1 MRNLNILR
9 FAIKDFFTPKFLK
22 FSLLPLIFSFLFLLV
37 FGIWGFIK
45 LQAYFASLFSVSET
59 SFWAW
64 FYALHF
70 VQVLITIISFL
81 FSGFIVIFASV
92 FLALFITSFLTP
104 FIVKEINQKYYHHE
118 NTNEISTLKLLFE
131 IFKIFAKF
139 LGIFLLCTLALFLP
153 FINLFVY
160 YLALYYLFHK
170 LLMIDITSTVL
181 DKESFK
187 NFHSNF
193 SPLEFKFSTLCFY
206 LLSSV
211 PLLGLFLQVFFVI
224 FLTHLGYQ
232 RILKLEMKA

>member
-1 MRNLNILR
+1 MKILR
-9 FAIKDFFTPKFLK
+9 LAIKDFFTLQFLK
-22 FSLLPLIFSFLFLLV
+22 FALIPLTFSFILMVFLAV
-37 FGIWGFIK
+37 FGFSA
-45 LQAYFASLFSVSET
+45 LLNYFNSLFSVGED

-70 VQVLITIISFL
+70 VQILITLISVL
-81 FSGFIVIFASV
+81 FSGFVIIFASV

-104 FIVKEINQKYYHHE
+104 LIVKQINNKYYHHE
-118 NTNEISTLKLLFE
+118 VQNISNMYIIFE
-131 IFKIFAKF
+131 IFKIFIKF
-139 LGIFLLCTLALFLP
+139 IGIFLLCTLALFLP
-153 FINLFVY
+153 FINIFVY
-160 YLALYYLFHK
+160 YLAFYYLFHK
-170 LLMIDITSTVL
+170 LLMIDVTSTIL

-187 NFHSNF
+187 NFHSDF

-232 RILKLEMKA
+232 RILKLEVKG

>member
-1 MRNLNILR
+1 MDILKL
-9 FAIKDFFTPKFLK
+9 AIKDFFSFKFLK
-22 FSLLPLIFSFLFLLV
+22 FALIPLIFSLIFMLFLGAL
-37 FGIWGFIK
+37 GFSA
-45 LQAYFASLFSVSET
+45 LLDYFNSLFSVGED

-70 VQVLITIISFL
+70 VQILITIISFL
-81 FSGFIVIFASV
+81 FSGFIVVFASV

-104 FIVKEINQKYYHHE
+104 FIAKEINQKYYHYD
-118 NTNEISTLKLLFE
+118 NINEVSTLKTIFE
-131 IFKIFAKF
+131 IFKIFIKF
-139 LGIFLLCTLALFLP
+139 IGIFLLCTLALFLP
-153 FINLFVY
+153 FINIFVY
-160 YLALYYLFHK
+160 YLAFYYLFHK
-170 LLMIDITSTVL
+170 LLMIDITSTIL

-224 FLTHLGYQ
+224 FLTHLAYQ
-232 RILKLEMKA
+232 RILKLKAKT

>member
-1 MRNLNILR
+1 MDILKL
-9 FAIKDFFTPKFLK
+9 AIKDFLSLKFLK
-22 FSLLPLIFSFLFLLV
+22 FTLIPLIFSLVLMLFLGVL
-37 FGIWGFIK
+37 GFSA
-45 LQAYFASLFSVSET
+45 LLDYFHSLFSVGED

-70 VQVLITIISFL
+70 VQILITIISFL

-104 FIVKEINQKYYHHE
+104 FIAKEINQKYYHYD
-118 NTNEISTLKLLFE
+118 NTNEVSTLKVIFE
-131 IFKIFAKF
+131 IFKIFIKF
-139 LGIFLLCTLALFLP
+139 IGIFLLCTLALFLP
-153 FINLFVY
+153 FINIFVY
-160 YLALYYLFHK
+160 YLAFYYLFHK
-170 LLMIDITSTVL
+170 LLMIDVTSTIL

-187 NFHSNF
+187 NFHSDF

-232 RILKLEMKA
+232 RILKLELKA

>member
-1 MRNLNILR
+1 MDILKL
-9 FAIKDFFTPKFLK
+9 AIKDFFSFKFLK
-22 FSLLPLIFSFLFLLV
+22 FALIPLIFSLIFMLFLGAL
-37 FGIWGFIK
+37 GFSA
-45 LQAYFASLFSVSET
+45 LLDYFNSLFSVGED

-70 VQVLITIISFL
+70 VQILITIISFL
-81 FSGFIVIFASV
+81 FSGFIVVFASV

-104 FIVKEINQKYYHHE
+104 FIAKEINQKYYHYD
-118 NTNEISTLKLLFE
+118 NINEVSTLKTIFE
-131 IFKIFAKF
+131 IFKIFIKF
-139 LGIFLLCTLALFLP
+139 IGIFLLCTLALFLP
-153 FINLFVY
+153 FINIFVY
-160 YLALYYLFHK
+160 YLAFYYLFHK
-170 LLMIDITSTVL
+170 LLMIDITSTIL

-224 FLTHLGYQ
+224 FLTHLAYQ
-232 RILKLEMKA
+232 RILKLEAKA

>member
-1 MRNLNILR
+1 MDILKL
-9 FAIKDFFTPKFLK
+9 AIKDFFSFKFVK
-22 FSLLPLIFSFLFLLV
+22 FALIPLIFSLILMLFLGVL
-37 FGIWGFIK
+37 GFSA
-45 LQAYFASLFSVSET
+45 LLDYFNSLFSVGED

-70 VQVLITIISFL
+70 VQILITIISFL
-81 FSGFIVIFASV
+81 FSGFIIVFASV

-104 FIVKEINQKYYHHE
+104 FIAKEINQKYYHYD
-118 NTNEISTLKLLFE
+118 NTNEVSTLKIIFE
-131 IFKIFAKF
+131 IFKIFIKF
-139 LGIFLLCTLALFLP
+139 IGIFLLCTLALFLP
-153 FINLFVY
+153 FINIFVY
-160 YLALYYLFHK
+160 YLAFYYLFHK
-170 LLMIDITSTVL
+170 LLMIDITSTIL

-187 NFHSNF
+187 SFHSDF

-232 RILKLEMKA
+232 RILKLKAKA

>member
-1 MRNLNILR
+1 MDILKL
-9 FAIKDFFTPKFLK
+9 AIKDFLSLKFLK
-22 FSLLPLIFSFLFLLV
+22 FALIPLIFSLVLMLFLGVL
-37 FGIWGFIK
+37 GFSA
-45 LQAYFASLFSVSET
+45 LMDYFNSLFSVGED

-70 VQVLITIISFL
+70 VQILITLISVL
-81 FSGFIVIFASV
+81 FSGFVIIFASV

-104 FIVKEINQKYYHHE
+104 LIVKQINNKYYHHE
-118 NTNEISTLKLLFE
+118 VQNISNMYIIFE
-131 IFKIFAKF
+131 IFKIFLKF
-139 LGIFLLCTLALFLP
+139 IGIFLLCTLALFLP

-160 YLALYYLFHK
+160 YLAFYYLFHK
-170 LLMIDITSTVL
+170 LLMIDVASTIL

-187 NFHSNF
+187 NFHSDF

-224 FLTHLGYQ
+224 FLTHLIYQ
-232 RILKLEMKA
+232 RILKLEAKA

>member
-1 MRNLNILR
+1 MDILKL
-9 FAIKDFFTPKFLK
+9 AIKDFLSLKFLK
-22 FSLLPLIFSFLFLLV
+22 FALISLIFSLILMLFLGVL
-37 FGIWGFIK
+37 GFSA
-45 LQAYFASLFSVSET
+45 LLDYFNSLFSVGED

-70 VQVLITIISFL
+70 VQILITIISFL
-81 FSGFIVIFASV
+81 FSGFIVVFASV

-104 FIVKEINQKYYHHE
+104 FIAKEINQKYYHYD
-118 NTNEISTLKLLFE
+118 NINEVSTLKTIFE
-131 IFKIFAKF
+131 IFKIFIKF
-139 LGIFLLCTLALFLP
+139 IGILLLCTLALFLP
-153 FINLFVY
+153 FINIFVY
-160 YLALYYLFHK
+160 YLAFYYLFHK
-170 LLMIDITSTVL
+170 LLMIDVTSTIL

-187 NFHSNF
+187 NFHSDF

-232 RILKLEMKA
+232 RILKLKAKA